1 MISDTG
7 IVLYDD
13 DKAFEM
19 LFKGFDI
26 STIGLENNK
35 FNEIAEKFDKL
46 SEFSLD
52 VHNSPL
58 LSQRANEW
66 LVELPDIDV
75 RKYLNDLCKNNIEK
89 SRINFEMDIYEERKL
104 LDILKL
110 MIFLVDHFRK
120 NKIVWGV
127 GRGSSCS
134 SYVLYK
140 IGIHKIDS
148 IKYDLRI
155 HDFLK

>member
-13 DKAFEM
+13 DKAFEL

-26 STIGLENNK
+26 PTIGLENNR

-46 SEFSLD
+46 SEFSLN
-52 VHNSPL
+52 VKNSPL

-75 RKYLNDLCKNNIEK
+75 RQYLNDLCKNDIEK
-89 SRINFEMDIYEERKL
+89 SRINYEMDIYEERKL

-148 IKYDLRI
+148 IKYDLSI